1 MKTMKNVKKRP
12 NGNEGRTITSVHV
25 YIDNDLL
32 ALFRAQRNKTRFINN
47 AIRAYAGISSEN

>member
-1 MKTMKNVKKRP
+1 MKQVKKRP
-12 NGNEGRTITSVHV
+12 NGNEGSTVTSVHV

-47 AIRAYAGISSEN
+47 AIRAYAGIASEN